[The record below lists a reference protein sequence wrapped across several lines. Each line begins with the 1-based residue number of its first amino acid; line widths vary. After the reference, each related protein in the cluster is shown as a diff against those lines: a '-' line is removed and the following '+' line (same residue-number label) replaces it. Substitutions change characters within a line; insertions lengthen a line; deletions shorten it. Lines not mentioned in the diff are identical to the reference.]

1 MLPLPCI
8 ANRRQ
13 PTNTAS
19 GEMWGHR
26 PDPSYLCGPGQQV
39 CAERLPHPRAGA
51 RAVNWPFQQKPPGPR
66 GQRVQGGGEGRLFT
80 EGGRLVCC
88 WKACGEAAT
97 LLCVRSA
104 ASRLSQCHRGPP
116 VSEVG
121 PETASARGGK
131 GKEPVILSNLP
142 QGRPLLPSEAGFS
155 CQDAAPAF

>member
-1 MLPLPCI
+1 MSSAPFYIQQFLLSEVTERARWQDHASLSLHF

-116 VSEVG
+116 V
-121 PETASARGGK
+121 
-131 GKEPVILSNLP
+131 
-142 QGRPLLPSEAGFS
+142 
-155 CQDAAPAF
+155 